1 MLAMTAASMST
12 EPHLDDPL
20 RQALPPVDSPFD
32 VAASPST
39 SAEPLA
45 FAAELPVELAGAL
58 IERLAGPVL
67 LLSTAG
73 RLIAANRAAG
83 TLLGMDEATH
93 QHASEAASTQA
104 LSGAQQDPGGLL
116 DFGPSGMPPVAGP
129 VPAEAVVAAVV
140 AYASRPVAGTRRITA
155 RIRHGVHAGEE
166 VAASIEPLTGPNGR
180 PLAAL
185 LQFDLAAAPQH
196 GIPGATVASSATTP
210 AGSAIAR
217 ASVLRSNT
225 AGRPSTANDLDPL
238 TGLPRRSQ
246 AERQLSLAVER
257 ARNDGGA
264 LVLFR
269 ARLSGLPSVRG
280 LHGRE
285 AADEVVRTIAQR
297 LSTALRGG
305 DLVARMDVDEFI
317 IAATLR
323 EEGDAVAVAAKVERA
338 LGAPIRVEHGIAS
351 VRPCVGAAIWP
362 RDGQTH
368 DALLARAA
376 LVGKLSGR

>member
-1 MLAMTAASMST
+1 MST
-12 EPHLDDPL
+12 ESHLDDPSL
-20 RQALPPVDSPFD
+20 RAPLADDGPSAVAPASCALPAP
-32 VAASPST
+32 AT
-39 SAEPLA
+39 SADGST
-45 FAAELPVELAGAL
+45 AELAAAL

-67 LLSTAG
+67 LLSTSG
-73 RLIAANRAAG
+73 RLIAANRAARG
-83 TLLGMDEATH
+83 LLG
-93 QHASEAASTQA
+93 ASEATRYHASPETPAQA
-104 LSGAQQDPGGLL
+104 LSSATAQDPSGLL
-116 DFGPSGMPPVAGP
+116 DFGPSGLPAVAAP

-155 RIRHGVHAGEE
+155 RIRHGEHAGAE
-166 VAASIEPLTGPNGR
+166 VAATMEPLTGTDGR

-185 LQFDLAAAPQH
+185 LQFDLAAPASEPCAP
-196 GIPGATVASSATTP
+196 GPSLPTAPGTAPAVRAPILRSAASPRP
-210 AGSAIAR
+210 AG
-217 ASVLRSNT
+217 ASTDS
-225 AGRPSTANDLDPL
+225 DPL
-238 TGLPRRSQ
+238 TGLPRRLQ
-246 AERQLSLAVER
+246 AERQLALAVEK

-297 LSTALRGG
+297 LSAALRGG
-305 DLVARMDVDEFI
+305 DLVARMDVDEFV

-323 EEGDAVAVAAKVERA
+323 EESDAAPVAAKVERA

-351 VRPCVGAAIWP
+351 VRPCVGAALWP